1 MIRRILFPVD
11 FSAACAAMAAY
22 VQRAAGLWGATVS
35 LVHVCDLSSSSGFE
49 IYARP
54 GGEIAEEHWNVAKD
68 TLDRFL
74 VPEFPLGSSPRILLA
89 GDAATLIA
97 QTAKEKQ
104 FDLIVMPTHAGRFR
118 RMLLGSTTAK
128 VLDDAECP
136 VLTMQHAETVAPRSP
151 EHRTWVCAIG
161 LDSDS
166 VRVLRLAQSAA
177 AEIGAGMS
185 VLHVIA
191 GESGESE
198 SDGKSAE
205 QSESARKRLA
215 ELAAAASY
223 RGTVKIAAGPVKET
237 LLSAAKESQA
247 DVLVIGRS
255 APSGFVGRMRDLTYA
270 LIRDSV
276 CPVVSV

>member
-11 FSAACAAMAAY
+11 FSDACAAMAAY
-22 VQRAAGLWGATVS
+22 VQRAAALWGAMVS

-68 TLDRFL
+68 RLGRFL
-74 VPEFPLGSSPRILLA
+74 VTEFPHESAPRILLA

-97 QTAKEKQ
+97 KTAKDNQ

-136 VLTMQHAETVAPRSP
+136 VLTMQHAETVAPRSV
-151 EHRTWVCAIG
+151 EHRTWVCAVG
-161 LDSDS
+161 LSSDS
-166 VRVLRLAQSAA
+166 VRVLRLARSAA
-177 AEIGAGMS
+177 AEIGAGAS
-185 VLHVIA
+185 VVHVIA
-191 GESGESE
+191 ADNAVSE
-198 SDGKSAE
+198 PDPKSE
-205 QSESARKRLA
+205 KWESARKRLA
-215 ELAAAASY
+215 ELAAAAGY
-223 RGTVKIAAGPVKET
+223 GGTVKIVVGPVKET
-237 LLSAAKESQA
+237 LLSAARESQA

>member
-11 FSAACAAMAAY
+11 FSDGCAAMAAY
-22 VQRAAGLWGATVS
+22 VQRAATLWGATVS

-68 TLDRFL
+68 RLGRFL
-74 VPEFPLGSSPRILLA
+74 VPEFPLESSPRILLA
-89 GDAATLIA
+89 GGAASLIA

-136 VLTMQHAETVAPRSP
+136 VLTMQHAETVAPRSA
-151 EHRTWVCAIG
+151 EHRTWVCAVG
-161 LDSDS
+161 LSSDS

-177 AEIGAGMS
+177 AEIGAGAS
-185 VLHVIA
+185 VVHVIA
-191 GESGESE
+191 ADNAVSE
-198 SDGKSAE
+198 LDPKSE
-205 QSESARKRLA
+205 QWESARKRLA
-215 ELAAAASY
+215 ELAVAAGY
-223 RGTVKIAAGPVKET
+223 GGTVKIAVGPVKET